1 MAGALFHNSCSFCE
15 VYILKK
21 SNISI
26 AFLVLLGALLIAAL
40 PGCRRDVNL
49 DDIGNPSARATA
61 TPRPAEMTAT
71 AKAGP
76 SSTPTIVIDTPT
88 PTPTRAAPEST
99 AVYYTTRAGDTLS
112 GIAMAFGTTVES
124 LMRINGLTNADQL
137 AAGQP
142 LQISLD
148 AQFTGPGTLLIP
160 DNELVYGPE
169 YRDFDVAQT
178 TAALPGIFK
187 SYSEGVL
194 GVDMTAAEIV
204 KLIAEQY
211 SVGPRVLLALL
222 ELRGG
227 WLSNPEPAAEQ
238 YAYPL
243 GYTAL
248 PHMNGLYRQLSLAA
262 DALNIGFYGWW
273 MDSLWLVQTRDGA
286 YIQFSTQ
293 LNGGTAG
300 VQRALA
306 PSAANYESWGTD
318 LERFASVYRNLFGD
332 PFASAIEPLMPAG
345 LKAPALILP
354 WPQDATWYYTGGPHP
369 GYGTQGPFAALDF
382 TTNERNIGCAPSSQ
396 WATAAAD
403 GLVVHSR
410 DGMIIQDLDGDGFM
424 GTGWVMFY
432 MHLASDGRAQHG
444 TMLKAGDKI
453 GHPSCEGGV
462 SNATHLHIARRYNG
476 VWIEADDP
484 RWPMTLSGWT
494 PASTGDAYYGT
505 LSRSGQTCTA
515 CECWDEINAI
525 SH

>member
-1 MAGALFHNSCSFCE
+1 M
-15 VYILKK
+15 
-21 SNISI
+21 SI
-26 AFLVLLGALLIAAL
+26 
-40 PGCRRDVNL
+40 
-49 DDIGNPSARATA
+49 DDIGNPAARATA
-61 TPRPAEMTAT
+61 TPRPAALTAT

-76 SSTPTIVIDTPT
+76 SSTPTIVVDTAT
-88 PTPTRAAPEST
+88 PTPTRTAPETT
-99 AVYYTTRAGDTLS
+99 AIYYTVRSGDTLS
-112 GIAMAFGTTVES
+112 GIAVAYGTTVES
-124 LMRINGLTNADQL
+124 LMRINGLANADQV
-137 AAGQP
+137 AAGQR
-142 LQISLD
+142 LQISLA
-148 AQFTGPGTLLIP
+148 AQHTGPGSLLIP

-169 YRDFDVAQT
+169 YKDFNIAQA
-178 TAALPGIFK
+178 TAALPGLFTT
-187 SYSEGVL
+187 YREDVMGVE
-194 GVDMTAAEIV
+194 MTGAEIV
-204 KLIAEQY
+204 RLVAEQY

-227 WLSNPEPAAEQ
+227 WLTNPEPEAEQ

-243 GYTAL
+243 GYTTL
-248 PHMNGLYRQLSLAA
+248 LHMNGLYRQLSLAA
-262 DALNIGFYGWW
+262 DALNIGLYGWW
-273 MDSLWLVQTRDGA
+273 MDTLWLVQTRDGT

-306 PSAANYESWGTD
+306 PTAANYESWRAD
-318 LERFASVYRNLFGD
+318 LTRFATVYRDLFGD
-332 PFASAIEPLMPAG
+332 PFAGAVDPLIPAG
-345 LKAPALILP
+345 LEAPELILP
-354 WPQDATWYYTGGPHP
+354 WPQDAIWHYTGGPHP

-382 TTNERNIGCAPSSQ
+382 TTNERNIGCKPSEQ

-410 DGMIIQDLDGDGFM
+410 DGMVLQDLDGDGFV
-424 GTGWVMFY
+424 GTGWVIFY
-432 MHLASDGRAQHG
+432 LHLASDGRVPNG

-476 VWIEADDP
+476 VWIAADDP

-505 LSRSGQTCTA
+505 LSRGDQTRTA
-515 CECWDEINAI
+515 CECWEQINAI

>member
-1 MAGALFHNSCSFCE
+1 LTKFKVAITFLSLFSVC
-15 VYILKK
+15 
-21 SNISI
+21 
-26 AFLVLLGALLIAAL
+26 LLTML
-40 PGCRRDVNL
+40 PGCRREVNL
-49 DDIGNPSARATA
+49 ADIGNPSAWPTA
-61 TPRPAEMTAT
+61 TPKPAALTAT

-76 SSTPTIVIDTPT
+76 SRTPTVIIDTST
-88 PTPTRAAPEST
+88 PTPTRAAPETT
-99 AVYYTTRAGDTLS
+99 AVFYTTRAGDTLS

-137 AAGQP
+137 AAGQR
-142 LQISLD
+142 LRISLD
-148 AQFTGPGTLLIP
+148 AQYTGPGTLLIP

-169 YRDFDVAQT
+169 YKDFDVAQA
-178 TAALPGIFK
+178 TATLPGMFK
-187 SYSEGVL
+187 NYSENVL

-204 KLIAEQY
+204 TLIAEQY

-238 YAYPL
+238 YTYPL

-248 PHMNGLYRQLSLAA
+248 PHMNGLYHQLSLAA
-262 DALNIGFYGWW
+262 DALNIGIYGWW
-273 MDSLWLVQTRDGA
+273 MDSLWLVQTRDGT

-293 LNGGTAG
+293 INGGTAG
-300 VQRALA
+300 VQRAMA
-306 PSAANYESWGTD
+306 PASADYESWRAD
-318 LERFASVYRNLFGD
+318 LNRFASVYNSLFGN
-332 PFASAIEPLMPAG
+332 PFASAIEPLIPDG
-345 LKAPALILP
+345 LKAPELLLP

-410 DGMIIQDLDGDGFM
+410 DGMVIQDLDGDGFV

-432 MHLASDGRAQHG
+432 MHMASDGRVPNGAII
-444 TMLKAGDKI
+444 KAGDNI

-476 VWIEADDP
+476 VWIDADDP
-484 RWPMTLSGWT
+484 RWPMALSGWT

-505 LSRSGQTCTA
+505 LSRGGQTCTA
-515 CECWDEINAI
+515 CECWEQINAVA
-525 SH
+525 H